1 MEKKFYSIDE
11 LKNATIIDSEG
22 LLYGYVEDITIE
34 ESNAKLVAYTL
45 FKINE
50 PAINVEKL
58 KSILSSRISLEGNE
72 PLETLV
78 ALARKENIE
87 IPWQVTEKEV
97 KWIKGYVSLSEVVL
111 IDSKQLFIDDTRTHI
126 KIVLLSTP
134 REAIFRG
141 LPVNPKS
148 QTYRPQHVLG
158 KLVISASRGILGIAK
173 EIVVS
178 PGMLGFRVYRVRS
191 RKKVVNWI
199 AFTTHVKRMGLK
211 EAYEKL
217 VEFRDPY
224 KYSKVDLSLT
234 NEIEQLLEGTREKE
248 KIMEAMQNFIET
260 EEAGTEYVDI
270 PYSEIVRVGEFVISR

>member
-11 LKNATIIDSEG
+11 LKNAMIIDSEG

-58 KSILSSRISLEGNE
+58 KSILSSRVSLEGNE

-97 KWIKGYVSLSEVVL
+97 KWIKGYVPLSEVVL

-148 QTYRPQHVLG
+148 QTYRPQHIIG
-158 KLVISASRGILGIAK
+158 KLVISASRGILGVAE

-178 PGMLGFRVYRVRS
+178 PGMLGFRVYRVRG

-199 AFTTHVKRMGLK
+199 AFTAHVKRMGLK

-234 NEIEQLLEGTREKE
+234 NEIEQLLEGTKEKE
-248 KIMEAMQNFIET
+248 KILGAMQNYIET

>member
-1 MEKKFYSIDE
+1 VEKKFYSIDE
-11 LKNATIIDSEG
+11 LKNAMIIDSEG

-58 KSILSSRISLEGNE
+58 KSILSSRVSLEGNE

-97 KWIKGYVSLSEVVL
+97 KWIKGYVPLSEVVL

-148 QTYRPQHVLG
+148 QTYRPQHIIG
-158 KLVISASRGILGIAK
+158 KLVISASRGILGVAE

-178 PGMLGFRVYRVRS
+178 PGMLGFRVYRVRG

-199 AFTTHVKRMGLK
+199 AFTAHVKRMGLK

-234 NEIEQLLEGTREKE
+234 NEIEQLLEGTKEKE
-248 KIMEAMQNFIET
+248 KILGAMQNYIET

>member
-1 MEKKFYSIDE
+1 VEKKFYSIDE

-58 KSILSSRISLEGNE
+58 KSILSSRASLEGNE

-87 IPWQVTEKEV
+87 IPWQVTEKEI
-97 KWIKGYVSLSEVVL
+97 KWIKGYVPLSEVVL
-111 IDSKQLFIDDTRTHI
+111 IDSKQIFIDDTRAHI
-126 KIVLLSTP
+126 KTVLLSTP

-148 QTYRPQHVLG
+148 QTYSPQHVIG

-199 AFTTHVKRMGLK
+199 AFTAHVKRMGLK

-217 VEFRDPY
+217 VDFRDPY
-224 KYSKVDLSLT
+224 KYSKVDLSLI

-270 PYSEIVRVGEFVISR
+270 PYSEIVRVGEFVITR

>member
-1 MEKKFYSIDE
+1 VEKKFYSIDE

-97 KWIKGYVSLSEVVL
+97 KWIKGYVPLSEVVL

-148 QTYRPQHVLG
+148 QTYRPQHVIG

-234 NEIEQLLEGTREKE
+234 NEIEQLLEGTKEKE
-248 KIMEAMQNFIET
+248 KILGAMQNYIET